1 MRTHNHATR
10 DDRLARRYEYDD
22 HTVVAVDLPFDDERV
37 SVDVVD
43 VTVIVVVADG
53 ESVQETEFELPGP
66 AETVDL
72 NNGVLTVTIHS

>member
-10 DDRLARRYEYDD
+10 DDRFARRYEYDD
-22 HTVVAVDLPFDDERV
+22 HTVVVVDLPYDDEQV
-37 SVDVVD
+37 SVDVVGT
-43 VTVIVVVADG
+43 TVIVVLENG

-72 NNGVLTVTIHS
+72 QNGVLTVTIEK